1 MMFGK
6 LTEAQFKSELTRVFG
21 NIDVEK
27 VVSVDE
33 KNNAPSHIAK
43 RIMDVFEE
51 TGDIFAPEDPVSIQ
65 GFEISID
72 MCAENAFDKRLAI
85 EGVNDVKGKF
95 SFISETAIPFLVDMI
110 MGSFTLQLENSHL
123 DIRGRLSLHGMIYV
137 KNSKIKVSQQ
147 ARLDNVRVFDSV
159 LDCGD
164 LALVD
169 STLDEVKTTNPSDSN
184 VTVRFSTLYKVI
196 HRGFTNIEYCGIN
209 GVSLE
214 NCSLGYSCV
223 SLNTGRFVNVK
234 ANNVVLKAE
243 TIKANI
249 MDALTIANGGEYTTL
264 LLTDNGPLVNDQQG
278 EPRFLTLTNWHL
290 ERVNNNKNFVTHKR
304 NNDLYELMKTKS
316 DMFDATRR

>member
-27 VVSVDE
+27 IISVDE
-33 KNNAPSHIAK
+33 KNNQSTHIAK
-43 RIMDVFEE
+43 RIWAEFDKTGDVF
-51 TGDIFAPEDPVSIQ
+51 IPEDKVFIN
-65 GFEISID
+65 GFDISID
-72 MCAENAFDKRLAI
+72 MCAENAMDKRLLV
-85 EGVNDVKGKF
+85 EGTNDSNGKF
-95 SFISETAIPFLVDMI
+95 SFVSNEILSFLVDMI

-137 KNSKIKVSQQ
+137 KNSKIKATWQG
-147 ARLDNVRVFDSV
+147 RLDNVCVFDSV

-164 LALVD
+164 LALIY

-184 VTVRFSTLYKVI
+184 VTVRSSTLYKVI

-214 NCSLGYSCV
+214 NCSLGYSCI

-290 ERVNNNKNFVTHKR
+290 ERVNNNKNFVTRKR

-316 DMFDATRR
+316 DMFDSARR